1 VYTGLPQ
8 VSAPKHLHR
17 SQASNTAPYNQAQGH
32 CMALACVLLPLLLHT
47 STCLLTQRTAAD
59 PAKAAA
65 AAAAAVNATKPRHSE
80 DNQHCA

>member
-1 VYTGLPQ
+1 
-8 VSAPKHLHR
+8 
-17 SQASNTAPYNQAQGH
+17 
-32 CMALACVLLPLLLHT
+32 MALACVLLPLLLHT